1 MRLKHRD
8 IINRLSERSLY
19 LGAIGSLIHE
29 LSSPRGLARNS
40 VTGTLYIVDNGNHR
54 VVSYSSG
61 VPSLAAG
68 GNGSGILVTQ
78 LNSPTGLAFDLSSN
92 SLFIANTGSHNIV
105 RWRVNASSWTLVTGS
120 PTGGVGTT
128 STMLYSPF
136 SIILD
141 SFGNIYVTDYS
152 NARIQ
157 FFTPG
162 RLNGTTIAGV
172 TSTPGNLPT
181 LLNAPYSA
189 ALDSDFN
196 LYVADAG
203 NQRIQKFLRY

>member
-1 MRLKHRD
+1 M
-8 IINRLSERSLY
+8 
-19 LGAIGSLIHE
+19 IHE

-40 VTGTLYIVDNGNHR
+40 VTGSLYIVDNGNHR
-54 VVSYSSG
+54 VISYLSG

-68 GNGSGILVTQ
+68 GNGSGVLNTQ

-92 SLFIANTGSHNIV
+92 SLYITNTGSHNIV
-105 RWRVNASSWTLVTGS
+105 RWRVNASSWTLVAGGS
-120 PTGGVGTT
+120 TGGIG
-128 STMLYSPF
+128 STPIMLYSPF
-136 SIILD
+136 SVALD
-141 SFGNIYVTDYS
+141 SFGNIYVTDYG

-157 FFTPG
+157 LFALG

-172 TSTPGNLPT
+172 TSTPGNLAN
-181 LLNAPYSA
+181 LLNAPYSM